1 MKIINKEAFEEEV
14 LKSNKVVLV
23 DFFATWCGPCKMLG
37 KELEQIDTEK
47 LRFDIVKIDV
57 DKETNLA
64 IEYSVEVVPT
74 MLVFKEGKILNRL
87 EGYLKK
93 EQLEEEIRKCMN

>member
-1 MKIINKEAFEEEV
+1 MKIINKEAFKEEV

-47 LRFDIVKIDV
+47 LGFDIVKIDV